1 MQCTVTVTN
10 TQIHKYKYANTNS
23 HPPGR
28 QRPGAEYYMFGLF
41 LLATDM
47 GQPDEL
53 LEEVTGMVVV
63 VMAMMVNH
71 WS

>member
-1 MQCTVTVTN
+1 MHSYRYKYTN
-10 TQIHKYKYANTNS
+10 TQIQIHKYANTTS

-28 QRPGAEYYMFGLF
+28 QRPGAEYYMFSLF

-47 GQPDEL
+47 GQPNEL
-53 LEEVTGMVVV
+53 LEVMGMVVV
-63 VMAMMVNH
+63 VMAMVVNN